1 MRTKK
6 WIVTAKRADFNK
18 IAASCGISPVLARLI
33 RNRDVIGEEET
44 EQFLRGTTEDLHDPR
59 LLPDAEKAVSILAD
73 KVREGKRIRII
84 GDYDVDGICS
94 SYILWHSFRRFG
106 NGADCVLPDRVKDGY
121 GINERIVRDAAEDGV
136 DTIVTCDNGI
146 AASEPLG
153 IAKSLGMTVIVTDH
167 HEVPFR
173 TGEDGTREYILP
185 PADAVVDPKIPE
197 SASGVPAYPFPDICG
212 AVVAYKLCM
221 LLSEKLA
228 GEGRPEAA
236 RPQPGP
242 SGRGHEPGPAVAG
255 SSIARDLLPFAGL
268 ATVCDVMPLRDENR
282 IIVREGL
289 KEASV
294 SHNAGLKALLRVTG
308 LSDTPLTC
316 YHAGFVLGPCLNATG
331 RLDSALR
338 GLQLFME
345 DDLSEA
351 LRSAQQLKDLNDSR
365 KSMTAQGVGMAEEFI
380 DRENMGD
387 RKVLVLLL
395 ENCHESLAGI
405 IAGRIKESRHRPVF
419 VLTRTGNG
427 MLKGSGRSIESYDMY
442 AQMNACSDLLEKFGG
457 HKMAGGLTIKE
468 ENFAEFARRVEADC
482 ALTGDDLQ
490 EVVRVDM
497 ELPPRFMG
505 IAMTRELELLEPC
518 GNGNPKPLFV
528 TRNIRLLSAKVLGKN
543 RNVIRLDAQDD
554 RGTRMELIRF
564 GDANE
569 FSADVDEGAGRGAF
583 EGLLRGAGN
592 VTIDMVYYPDINSWN
607 GRESMQYIVKDF
619 RARR

>member
-1 MRTKK
+1 MRHKK

-18 IAASCGISPVLARLI
+18 IAAYCGISPVLARLI

-44 EQFLRGTTEDLHDPR
+44 EHFLRGTTDDLHDPR
-59 LLPDAEKAVSILAD
+59 LLPDAEKAVSILAE

-94 SYILWHSFRRFG
+94 SFILWYTLRCCG
-106 NGADCVLPDRVKDGY
+106 NEADCVLPDRVRDGY
-121 GINERIVRDAAEDGV
+121 GINERIVREAAADGV
-136 DTIVTCDNGI
+136 DTVMTCDNGI
-146 AASEPLG
+146 AAAEPLG

-173 TGEDGTREYILP
+173 SGEDGSREYILP
-185 PADAVVDPKIPE
+185 PADAVVDPKIPG
-197 SASGVPAYPFPDICG
+197 SVSGAPEYPFPDICG
-212 AVVAYKLCM
+212 AVVAYKLC
-221 LLSEKLA
+221 LLLA
-228 GEGRPEAA
+228 EELQPQAA
-236 RPQPGP
+236 RSQPGP
-242 SGRGHEPGPAVAG
+242 V
-255 SSIARDLLPFAGL
+255 IADLLPFAGL

-289 KEASV
+289 REASV
-294 SHNAGLKALLRVTG
+294 TRNSGLKALLRVTG

-331 RLDSALR
+331 RLDSARR
-338 GLQLFME
+338 GLELFME
-345 DDLSEA
+345 EDYTEA

-365 KSMTAQGVGMAEEFI
+365 KSMTAQGVEMAEEFI
-380 DRENMGD
+380 DRENMQD

-405 IAGRIKESRHRPVF
+405 IAGRVKESRHRPVF
-419 VLTRTGNG
+419 VLTRTENG
-427 MLKGSGRSIESYDMY
+427 LLKGSGRSIESYDMY
-442 AQMNACSDLLEKFGG
+442 TQMNACGDLLEKFGG
-457 HKMAGGLTIKE
+457 HKMAGGLTMKE

-482 ALTGDDLQ
+482 LLTEEDLQ
-490 EVVRVDM
+490 EVIRVDM

-505 IAMTRELELLEPC
+505 TAMTRELELMEPC

-528 TRNIRLLSAKVLGKN
+528 TRNIRLLFAKVLGKN

-554 RGTRMELIRF
+554 TGARMNLIRF
-564 GDANE
+564 GDADE
-569 FSADVDEGAGRGAF
+569 FAAGIDEGAGKGAF

-592 VTIDMVYYPDINSWN
+592 VTIDMVYYPDINSWY

-619 RARR
+619 RARRS

>member
-1 MRTKK
+1 MRHKK

-18 IAASCGISPVLARLI
+18 IAAYCGISPVLARLI

-44 EQFLRGTTEDLHDPR
+44 EHFLRGTTDDLHDPR
-59 LLPDAEKAVSILAD
+59 LLPDAEKAVSILAE

-94 SYILWHSFRRFG
+94 SFILWYTLRCCG
-106 NGADCVLPDRVKDGY
+106 NEADCVLPDRVRDGY
-121 GINERIVRDAAEDGV
+121 GINERIVREAAADGV
-136 DTIVTCDNGI
+136 DTVMTCDNGI
-146 AASEPLG
+146 AAAEPLG

-173 TGEDGTREYILP
+173 AGEDGAREYILP
-185 PADAVVDPKIPE
+185 PADAVVDPKIPG
-197 SASGVPAYPFPDICG
+197 SVSGTPEYPFPDICG
-212 AVVAYKLCM
+212 AVVAYKLCQ
-221 LLSEKLA
+221 LLAEELQ
-228 GEGRPEAA
+228 PQAA
-236 RPQPGP
+236 RSQPGP
-242 SGRGHEPGPAVAG
+242 V
-255 SSIARDLLPFAGL
+255 IADLLPFAGL

-289 KEASV
+289 REASATR
-294 SHNAGLKALLRVTG
+294 NPGLKALLRVTG

-331 RLDSALR
+331 RLDSARR
-338 GLQLFME
+338 GLELFME
-345 DDLSEA
+345 EDYTEA

-365 KSMTAQGVGMAEEFI
+365 KSMTAEGVGMAEEYI
-380 DRENMGD
+380 DREKIGD
-387 RKVLVLLL
+387 RRVLVLLL

-419 VLTRTGNG
+419 VLTRTERGL
-427 MLKGSGRSIESYDMY
+427 LKGSGRSIESYDMY

-457 HKMAGGLTIKE
+457 HKMAGGLTMKE
-468 ENFAEFARRVEADC
+468 ENFPEFARRLEADC
-482 ALTGDDLQ
+482 VLTEDDLQ
-490 EVVRVDM
+490 EVIRLDM

-505 IAMTRELELLEPC
+505 TAMTRELELMEPC

-528 TRNIRLLSAKVLGKN
+528 TRNIRLLFAKVLGKN

-554 RGTRMELIRF
+554 TGARMNLIRF
-564 GDANE
+564 GDADE
-569 FSADVDEGAGRGAF
+569 FAAGIDEGAGKGAF

-619 RARR
+619 RARRS

>member
-1 MRTKK
+1 MRHKK

-18 IAASCGISPVLARLI
+18 IAAYCGISPVLARLI

-44 EQFLRGTTEDLHDPR
+44 EHFLRGTTDDLHDPR
-59 LLPDAEKAVSILAD
+59 LLPDAEKAVSILAE

-94 SYILWHSFRRFG
+94 SFILWYTLRCCG
-106 NGADCVLPDRVKDGY
+106 NEADCVLPDRVRDGY
-121 GINERIVRDAAEDGV
+121 GINERIVREAAADGV
-136 DTIVTCDNGI
+136 DTVMTCDNGI
-146 AASEPLG
+146 AAAEPLG

-173 TGEDGTREYILP
+173 AGEDGAREYILP
-185 PADAVVDPKIPE
+185 PADAVVDPKIPG
-197 SASGVPAYPFPDICG
+197 SVSGTPEYPFPDICG
-212 AVVAYKLCM
+212 AVVAYKLCQ
-221 LLSEKLA
+221 LLAEELQ
-228 GEGRPEAA
+228 PQAA
-236 RPQPGP
+236 RSQPGP
-242 SGRGHEPGPAVAG
+242 V
-255 SSIARDLLPFAGL
+255 IADLLPFAGL

-289 KEASV
+289 REASATR
-294 SHNAGLKALLRVTG
+294 NPGLKALLRVTG

-331 RLDSALR
+331 RLDSARR
-338 GLQLFME
+338 GLELFME
-345 DDLSEA
+345 EDYTEA

-365 KSMTAQGVGMAEEFI
+365 KSMTAQGVEMAEEFI
-380 DRENMGD
+380 DRENMQD

-405 IAGRIKESRHRPVF
+405 IAGRVKESRHRPVF
-419 VLTRTGNG
+419 VLTRTENG
-427 MLKGSGRSIESYDMY
+427 LLKGSGRSIESYDMY
-442 AQMNACSDLLEKFGG
+442 TQMNACGDLLEKFGG
-457 HKMAGGLTIKE
+457 HKMAGGLTMKE

-482 ALTGDDLQ
+482 LLTEEDLQ
-490 EVVRVDM
+490 EVIRVDM

-505 IAMTRELELLEPC
+505 TAMTRELELMEPC

-528 TRNIRLLSAKVLGKN
+528 TRNIRLLFAKVLGKN

-554 RGTRMELIRF
+554 TGARMNLIRF
-564 GDANE
+564 GDADE
-569 FSADVDEGAGRGAF
+569 FAAGIDEGAGKGAF

-619 RARR
+619 RARRS

>member
-1 MRTKK
+1 MRHKK

-18 IAASCGISPVLARLI
+18 IAAYCGISPVLARLI

-44 EQFLRGTTEDLHDPR
+44 EHFLRGTTDDLHDPR
-59 LLPDAEKAVSILAD
+59 LLPDAEKAVSILAE

-94 SYILWHSFRRFG
+94 SFILWYTLRYCG
-106 NGADCVLPDRVKDGY
+106 NEADCVLPDRVRDGY
-121 GINERIVRDAAEDGV
+121 GINERIVREAAADGV
-136 DTIVTCDNGI
+136 DTVMTCDNGI
-146 AASEPLG
+146 AAAEPLG

-173 TGEDGTREYILP
+173 AGEDGAREYILP
-185 PADAVVDPKIPE
+185 PADAVVDPKIPG
-197 SASGVPAYPFPDICG
+197 SVSGAPEYPFPDICG
-212 AVVAYKLCM
+212 AVVAYKLC
-221 LLSEKLA
+221 LLLA
-228 GEGRPEAA
+228 EELQPQAA
-236 RPQPGP
+236 RSQPGP
-242 SGRGHEPGPAVAG
+242 V
-255 SSIARDLLPFAGL
+255 IADLLPFAGL

-289 KEASV
+289 REASATR
-294 SHNAGLKALLRVTG
+294 NPGLKALLRVTG

-331 RLDSALR
+331 RLDSARR
-338 GLQLFME
+338 GLELFME
-345 DDLSEA
+345 EDYTEA

-365 KSMTAQGVGMAEEFI
+365 KSMTAQGVEMAEEFI
-380 DRENMGD
+380 DRENMQD

-405 IAGRIKESRHRPVF
+405 IAGRVKESRHRPVF
-419 VLTRTGNG
+419 VLTRTENG
-427 MLKGSGRSIESYDMY
+427 LLKGSGRSIESYDMY
-442 AQMNACSDLLEKFGG
+442 TQMNACGDLLEKFGG
-457 HKMAGGLTIKE
+457 HKMAGGLTMKE

-482 ALTGDDLQ
+482 LLTEEDLQ
-490 EVVRVDM
+490 EVIRVDM

-505 IAMTRELELLEPC
+505 TAMTRELELMEPC

-528 TRNIRLLSAKVLGKN
+528 TRNIRLLFAKVLGKN

-554 RGTRMELIRF
+554 TGARMNLIRF
-564 GDANE
+564 GDADE
-569 FSADVDEGAGRGAF
+569 FAAGIDEGAGKGAF

-619 RARR
+619 RARRS

>member
-1 MRTKK
+1 MRHKK

-18 IAASCGISPVLARLI
+18 IAAYCGISPVLARLI

-44 EQFLRGTTEDLHDPR
+44 EHFLRGTTDDLHDPR
-59 LLPDAEKAVSILAD
+59 LLPDAEKAVSILAE

-94 SYILWHSFRRFG
+94 SFILWYTLRCCG
-106 NGADCVLPDRVKDGY
+106 NEADCVLPDRVRDGY
-121 GINERIVRDAAEDGV
+121 GINERIVREAAADGV
-136 DTIVTCDNGI
+136 DTVMTCDNGI
-146 AASEPLG
+146 AAAEPLG

-173 TGEDGTREYILP
+173 AGEDGAREYILP
-185 PADAVVDPKIPE
+185 PADAVVDPKIPG
-197 SASGVPAYPFPDICG
+197 SVSGAPEYPFPDICG
-212 AVVAYKLCM
+212 AVVAYKLC
-221 LLSEKLA
+221 LLLA
-228 GEGRPEAA
+228 EELQPQAA
-236 RPQPGP
+236 RSQPGP
-242 SGRGHEPGPAVAG
+242 V
-255 SSIARDLLPFAGL
+255 IADLLPFAGL

-289 KEASV
+289 REASATR
-294 SHNAGLKALLRVTG
+294 NPGLKALLRVTG

-331 RLDSALR
+331 RLDSARR
-338 GLQLFME
+338 GLELFME
-345 DDLSEA
+345 EDYTEA

-365 KSMTAQGVGMAEEFI
+365 KSMTAQGVEMAEEFI
-380 DRENMGD
+380 DRENMQD

-405 IAGRIKESRHRPVF
+405 IAGRVKESRHRPVF
-419 VLTRTGNG
+419 VLTRTENG
-427 MLKGSGRSIESYDMY
+427 LLKGSGRSIESYDMY
-442 AQMNACSDLLEKFGG
+442 TQMNACGDLLEKFGG
-457 HKMAGGLTIKE
+457 HKMAGGLTMKE

-482 ALTGDDLQ
+482 LLTEEDLQ
-490 EVVRVDM
+490 EVIRVDM

-505 IAMTRELELLEPC
+505 TAMTRELELMEPC

-528 TRNIRLLSAKVLGKN
+528 TRNIRLLFAKVLGKN

-554 RGTRMELIRF
+554 TGARMNLIRF
-564 GDANE
+564 GDADE
-569 FSADVDEGAGRGAF
+569 FAAGIDEGAGKGAF

-592 VTIDMVYYPDINSWN
+592 VTIDMVYYPDINSWY

-619 RARR
+619 RARRS

>member
-1 MRTKK
+1 MRHKK

-18 IAASCGISPVLARLI
+18 IASYCGISPVLARLI

-44 EQFLRGTTEDLHDPR
+44 EHFLRGTTDDLHDPR
-59 LLPDAEKAVSILAD
+59 LLPDAEKAVSILAE

-94 SYILWHSFRRFG
+94 SFILWYTLRCCG
-106 NGADCVLPDRVKDGY
+106 NEADCVLPDRVRDGY
-121 GINERIVRDAAEDGV
+121 GINERIVREAAADGV
-136 DTIVTCDNGI
+136 DTIMTCDNGI
-146 AASEPLG
+146 AAAEPLG
-153 IAKSLGMTVIVTDH
+153 TAKSLGMTVIVTDH

-173 TGEDGTREYILP
+173 AGEDGAREYILP
-185 PADAVVDPKIPE
+185 PADAVVDPKIPG
-197 SASGVPAYPFPDICG
+197 SVSGAPEYPFPDICG
-212 AVVAYKLCM
+212 AVVAYKLC
-221 LLSEKLA
+221 LLLA
-228 GEGRPEAA
+228 EELQPQAA
-236 RPQPGP
+236 RSQPGP
-242 SGRGHEPGPAVAG
+242 V
-255 SSIARDLLPFAGL
+255 IADLLPFAGL

-289 KEASV
+289 REASV
-294 SHNAGLKALLRVTG
+294 TRNSGLKALLRVTG

-331 RLDSALR
+331 RLDSARR
-338 GLQLFME
+338 GLELFME
-345 DDLSEA
+345 EDYTEA

-365 KSMTAQGVGMAEEFI
+365 KSMTAQGVEMAEEFI
-380 DRENMGD
+380 DRENMQD

-405 IAGRIKESRHRPVF
+405 IAGRVKESRHRPVF
-419 VLTRTGNG
+419 VLTRTENG
-427 MLKGSGRSIESYDMY
+427 LLKGSGRSIESYDMY
-442 AQMNACSDLLEKFGG
+442 TQMNACGDLLEKFGG
-457 HKMAGGLTIKE
+457 HKMAGGLTMKE

-482 ALTGDDLQ
+482 LLTEEDLQ
-490 EVVRVDM
+490 EVIRVDM

-505 IAMTRELELLEPC
+505 TAMTRELELMEPC

-528 TRNIRLLSAKVLGKN
+528 TRNIRLLFAKVLGKN

-554 RGTRMELIRF
+554 TGARMNLIRF
-564 GDANE
+564 GDADE
-569 FSADVDEGAGRGAF
+569 FAAGIDEGAGKGAF

-619 RARR
+619 RARRS

>member
-1 MRTKK
+1 MRHKK

-18 IAASCGISPVLARLI
+18 IAAYCGISPVLARLI

-44 EQFLRGTTEDLHDPR
+44 EHFLRGTTDDLHDPR
-59 LLPDAEKAVSILAD
+59 LLPDAEKAVSILAE

-94 SYILWHSFRRFG
+94 SFILWYTLRCCG
-106 NGADCVLPDRVKDGY
+106 NEADCVLPDRVRDGY
-121 GINERIVRDAAEDGV
+121 GINERIVREAAADGV
-136 DTIVTCDNGI
+136 DTVMTCDNGI
-146 AASEPLG
+146 AAAEPLG

-173 TGEDGTREYILP
+173 AGEDGAREYILP
-185 PADAVVDPKIPE
+185 PADAVVDPKIPG
-197 SASGVPAYPFPDICG
+197 SVSGTPEYPFPDICG
-212 AVVAYKLCM
+212 AVVAYKLCQ
-221 LLSEKLA
+221 LLAEELQ
-228 GEGRPEAA
+228 PQAA
-236 RPQPGP
+236 RSQPGP
-242 SGRGHEPGPAVAG
+242 V
-255 SSIARDLLPFAGL
+255 IADLLPFAGL

-289 KEASV
+289 REASV
-294 SHNAGLKALLRVTG
+294 TRNPGLKALLRVTG

-331 RLDSALR
+331 RLDSARR
-338 GLQLFME
+338 GLELFME
-345 DDLSEA
+345 EDYTEA

-365 KSMTAQGVGMAEEFI
+365 KSMTAQGVEMAEEFI
-380 DRENMGD
+380 DRENMQD

-405 IAGRIKESRHRPVF
+405 IAGRVKESRHRPVF
-419 VLTRTGNG
+419 VLTRTENG
-427 MLKGSGRSIESYDMY
+427 LLKGSGRSIESYDMY
-442 AQMNACSDLLEKFGG
+442 TQMNACGDLLEKFGG
-457 HKMAGGLTIKE
+457 HKMAGGLTMKE

-482 ALTGDDLQ
+482 LLTEEDLQ
-490 EVVRVDM
+490 EVIRVDM

-505 IAMTRELELLEPC
+505 TAMTRELELMEPC

-528 TRNIRLLSAKVLGKN
+528 TRNIRLLFAKVLGKN

-554 RGTRMELIRF
+554 TGARMNLIRF
-564 GDANE
+564 GDADE
-569 FSADVDEGAGRGAF
+569 FAAGIDEGAGKGAF
-583 EGLLRGAGN
+583 EGLLRGAGS

-619 RARR
+619 RTRRS

>member
-1 MRTKK
+1 MRHKK
-6 WIVTAKRADFNK
+6 WIVNAKRADFNK
-18 IAASCGISPVLARLI
+18 IAAYCGISPVLARLI

-44 EQFLRGTTEDLHDPR
+44 EHFLRGTTDDLHDPR
-59 LLPDAEKAVSILAD
+59 LLPDAEKAVSILAE

-94 SYILWHSFRRFG
+94 SFILWYTLRCCG
-106 NGADCVLPDRVKDGY
+106 NEADCVLPDRVRDGY
-121 GINERIVRDAAEDGV
+121 GINERIVREAAADGV
-136 DTIVTCDNGI
+136 DTVMTCDNGI
-146 AASEPLG
+146 AAAEPLG

-173 TGEDGTREYILP
+173 AGEDGAREYILP
-185 PADAVVDPKIPE
+185 PADAVVDPKIPG
-197 SASGVPAYPFPDICG
+197 SVSGTPEYPFPDICG
-212 AVVAYKLCM
+212 AVVAYKLCQ
-221 LLSEKLA
+221 LLAEELQ
-228 GEGRPEAA
+228 PQAA
-236 RPQPGP
+236 RSQPGP
-242 SGRGHEPGPAVAG
+242 V
-255 SSIARDLLPFAGL
+255 IADLLPFAGL

-289 KEASV
+289 REAPATR
-294 SHNAGLKALLRVTG
+294 NPGLKALLRVTG

-331 RLDSALR
+331 RLDSARR
-338 GLQLFME
+338 GLELFME
-345 DDLSEA
+345 EDYTEA

-365 KSMTAQGVGMAEEFI
+365 KSMTAQGVEMAEEFI
-380 DRENMGD
+380 DRENMQD

-405 IAGRIKESRHRPVF
+405 IAGRVKESRHRPVF
-419 VLTRTGNG
+419 VLTRTENG
-427 MLKGSGRSIESYDMY
+427 LLKGSGRSIESYDMY
-442 AQMNACSDLLEKFGG
+442 TQMNACGDLLEKFGG
-457 HKMAGGLTIKE
+457 HKMAGGLTMKE

-482 ALTGDDLQ
+482 LLTEEDLQ
-490 EVVRVDM
+490 EVIRVDM

-505 IAMTRELELLEPC
+505 TAITRELELMEPC

-528 TRNIRLLSAKVLGKN
+528 TRNIRLLFAKVLGKN

-554 RGTRMELIRF
+554 TGARMNLIRF
-564 GDANE
+564 GDADE
-569 FSADVDEGAGRGAF
+569 FAAGIDEGAGKGAF

-619 RARR
+619 RARRS

>member
-1 MRTKK
+1 MRHKK

-18 IAASCGISPVLARLI
+18 IAAYCGISPVLARLI

-44 EQFLRGTTEDLHDPR
+44 EHFLRGTTDDLHDPR
-59 LLPDAEKAVSILAD
+59 LLPDAEKAVSILAE

-94 SYILWHSFRRFG
+94 SFILWYTLRCCG
-106 NGADCVLPDRVKDGY
+106 NEADCVLPDRVRDGY
-121 GINERIVRDAAEDGV
+121 GINERIVREAAADGV
-136 DTIVTCDNGI
+136 DTVMTCDNGI
-146 AASEPLG
+146 AAAEPLG

-173 TGEDGTREYILP
+173 AGEDGAREYILP
-185 PADAVVDPKIPE
+185 PADAVVDPKIPG
-197 SASGVPAYPFPDICG
+197 SVSGTPEYPFPDICG
-212 AVVAYKLCM
+212 AVVAYKLCQ
-221 LLSEKLA
+221 LLAEELQ
-228 GEGRPEAA
+228 PQAA
-236 RPQPGP
+236 RSQPGP
-242 SGRGHEPGPAVAG
+242 V
-255 SSIARDLLPFAGL
+255 IADLLPFAGL
-268 ATVCDVMPLRDENR
+268 ATVCDVMPLLDENR

-289 KEASV
+289 REASATR
-294 SHNAGLKALLRVTG
+294 NPGLKALLRVTG

-331 RLDSALR
+331 RLDSARR
-338 GLQLFME
+338 GLELFME
-345 DDLSEA
+345 EDYTEA

-365 KSMTAQGVGMAEEFI
+365 KSMTAQGVEMAEEFI
-380 DRENMGD
+380 DRENMQD

-405 IAGRIKESRHRPVF
+405 IAGRVKESRHRPVF
-419 VLTRTGNG
+419 VLTRTENG
-427 MLKGSGRSIESYDMY
+427 LLKGSGRSIESYDMY
-442 AQMNACSDLLEKFGG
+442 TQMNACGDLLEKFGG
-457 HKMAGGLTIKE
+457 HKMAGGLTMKE

-482 ALTGDDLQ
+482 LLTEEDLQ
-490 EVVRVDM
+490 EVIRVDM

-505 IAMTRELELLEPC
+505 TAMTRELELMEPC

-528 TRNIRLLSAKVLGKN
+528 TRNIRLLFAKVLGKN

-554 RGTRMELIRF
+554 TGARMNLIRF
-564 GDANE
+564 GDADE
-569 FSADVDEGAGRGAF
+569 FAAGIDEGAGKGAF

-619 RARR
+619 RARRS

>member
-33 RNRDVIGEEET
+33 RNRDVLGEEET

-59 LLPDAEKAVSILAD
+59 LLPDAEKAVSILAG

-94 SYILWHSFRRFG
+94 SYILWHSFRSFG
-106 NGADCVLPDRVKDGY
+106 NDADCVLPDRVKDGY

-146 AASEPLG
+146 AAEEPLG

-185 PADAVVDPKIPE
+185 PADAVVDPKIPAG
-197 SASGVPAYPFPDICG
+197 ASGVPAYPFPDICG
-212 AVVAYKLCM
+212 AVVAYKLC
-221 LLSEKLA
+221 LLLAEELA
-228 GEGRPEAA
+228 GAGRPLQ
-236 RPQPGP
+236 PQIQPQG
-242 SGRGHEPGPAVAG
+242 GPAVETAVETVGG
-255 SSIARDLLPFAGL
+255 SGLMRDLLPFAGL

-294 SHNAGLKALLRVTG
+294 SRNAGLKALLRVTG

-345 DDLSEA
+345 EDLSEA

-365 KSMTAQGVGMAEEFI
+365 KSMTAQGVSMAEEFI

-395 ENCHESLAGI
+395 ENCHESLVGI

-442 AQMNACSDLLEKFGG
+442 AQMNACADLLEKFGG

-468 ENFAEFARRVEADC
+468 ENLAEFARRVEADC

-490 EVVRVDM
+490 EVIRVDM

-543 RNVIRLDAQDD
+543 RNVIKMDAQDD
-554 RGTRMELIRF
+554 RGVRIGLIRF
-564 GDANE
+564 GDAND
-569 FSADVDEGAGRGAF
+569 FGTDIDESAGRGAF

-592 VTIDMVYYPDINSWN
+592 VTIDMVYYPEVNSWN
-607 GRESMQYIVKDF
+607 GRESMQYIVKDY
-619 RARR
+619 RIHR

>member
-1 MRTKK
+1 MRHKK

-18 IAASCGISPVLARLI
+18 IAAYCGISPVLARLI

-44 EQFLRGTTEDLHDPR
+44 EHFLRGTTDDLHDPR
-59 LLPDAEKAVSILAD
+59 LLPDAEKAVSILAE

-94 SYILWHSFRRFG
+94 SFILWYTLRCCG
-106 NGADCVLPDRVKDGY
+106 NEADCVLPDRVRDGY
-121 GINERIVRDAAEDGV
+121 GINERIVREAAADGV
-136 DTIVTCDNGI
+136 DTIMTCDNGI
-146 AASEPLG
+146 AAAEPLG
-153 IAKSLGMTVIVTDH
+153 TAKSLGMTVIVTDH

-173 TGEDGTREYILP
+173 AGEDGAREYILP
-185 PADAVVDPKIPE
+185 PADAVVDPKIPG
-197 SASGVPAYPFPDICG
+197 SVSGAPEYPFPDICG
-212 AVVAYKLCM
+212 AVVAYKLC
-221 LLSEKLA
+221 LLLA
-228 GEGRPEAA
+228 EELQPQAA
-236 RPQPGP
+236 RSQPGP
-242 SGRGHEPGPAVAG
+242 V
-255 SSIARDLLPFAGL
+255 IADLLPFAGL

-289 KEASV
+289 REASV
-294 SHNAGLKALLRVTG
+294 TRNSGLKALLRVTG

-331 RLDSALR
+331 RLDSARR
-338 GLQLFME
+338 GLELFME
-345 DDLSEA
+345 EDYTEA

-365 KSMTAQGVGMAEEFI
+365 KSMTAQGVEMAEEFI
-380 DRENMGD
+380 DRENMQD

-405 IAGRIKESRHRPVF
+405 IAGRVKESRHRPVF
-419 VLTRTGNG
+419 VLTRTENG
-427 MLKGSGRSIESYDMY
+427 LLKGSGRSIESYDMY
-442 AQMNACSDLLEKFGG
+442 TQMNACGDLLEKFGG
-457 HKMAGGLTIKE
+457 HKMAGGLTMKE

-482 ALTGDDLQ
+482 LLTEEDLQ
-490 EVVRVDM
+490 EVIRVDM

-505 IAMTRELELLEPC
+505 TAMTRELELMEPC

-528 TRNIRLLSAKVLGKN
+528 TRNIRLLFAKVLGKN

-554 RGTRMELIRF
+554 TGARMNLIRF
-564 GDANE
+564 GDADE
-569 FSADVDEGAGRGAF
+569 FAAGIDEGAGKGAF

-619 RARR
+619 RARRS

>member
-18 IAASCGISPVLARLI
+18 IAACCGISPVLARLI

-146 AASEPLG
+146 AAAEPLG

-221 LLSEKLA
+221 LLAEELA
-228 GEGRPEAA
+228 GAGRPQAA

-242 SGRGHEPGPAVAG
+242 SGRGRDHEPGPAV
-255 SSIARDLLPFAGL
+255 GL
-268 ATVCDVMPLRDENR
+268 CF
-282 IIVREGL
+282 
-289 KEASV
+289 
-294 SHNAGLKALLRVTG
+294 SHT
-308 LSDTPLTC
+308 D
-316 YHAGFVLGPCLNATG
+316 
-331 RLDSALR
+331 
-338 GLQLFME
+338 Q
-345 DDLSEA
+345 
-351 LRSAQQLKDLNDSR
+351 
-365 KSMTAQGVGMAEEFI
+365 
-380 DRENMGD
+380 
-387 RKVLVLLL
+387 
-395 ENCHESLAGI
+395 
-405 IAGRIKESRHRPVF
+405 
-419 VLTRTGNG
+419 
-427 MLKGSGRSIESYDMY
+427 
-442 AQMNACSDLLEKFGG
+442 
-457 HKMAGGLTIKE
+457 
-468 ENFAEFARRVEADC
+468 
-482 ALTGDDLQ
+482 
-490 EVVRVDM
+490 
-497 ELPPRFMG
+497 
-505 IAMTRELELLEPC
+505 
-518 GNGNPKPLFV
+518 
-528 TRNIRLLSAKVLGKN
+528 IR
-543 RNVIRLDAQDD
+543 
-554 RGTRMELIRF
+554 
-564 GDANE
+564 
-569 FSADVDEGAGRGAF
+569 
-583 EGLLRGAGN
+583 
-592 VTIDMVYYPDINSWN
+592 
-607 GRESMQYIVKDF
+607 
-619 RARR
+619 